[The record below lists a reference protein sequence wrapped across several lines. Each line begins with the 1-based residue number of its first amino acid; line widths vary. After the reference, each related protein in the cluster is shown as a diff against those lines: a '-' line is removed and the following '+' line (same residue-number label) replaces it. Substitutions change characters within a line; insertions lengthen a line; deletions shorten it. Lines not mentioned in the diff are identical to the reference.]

1 MERID
6 MVEERILQGQS
17 ITQGNRSRNQRTRGG
32 IAKGMMAGMAAL
44 AFTLTGC
51 VENSGNPP
59 SKEQQGAVA
68 GAIVGGFYGLTRKG
82 DNSLLKGAVGATI
95 GAAVGG
101 AIGHYLDSMEKDLRH
116 RVKDDRVKISR
127 SEGAVTVTMPNA
139 LLFPTGSAEVGPE
152 MRQALAQIADH
163 LKAYPD
169 TTVDV
174 IGHTDNVGDAA
185 YNMELSRR
193 RAENVALEL
202 ARLGIDPDRIRA
214 FGRGE
219 DDPVASNLTEE
230 GRARN
235 RRVEIVIRPRQG

>member
-1 MERID
+1 MGMSRI
-6 MVEERILQGQS
+6 
-17 ITQGNRSRNQRTRGG
+17 T
-32 IAKGMMAGMAAL
+32 AAAMAAAL
-44 AFTLTGC
+44 GLSGC
-51 VENSGNPP
+51 VETTGAPP
-59 SKEQQGAVA
+59 SKERQGAVA
-68 GAIVGGFYGLTRKG
+68 GAIIGGFYGLTRKG
-82 DNSLLKGAVGATI
+82 GNSLLKGAVGATI

-101 AIGHYLDSMEKDLRH
+101 AIGHYLDSMESDLRR
-116 RVKDDRVKISR
+116 RVTDDRVQISR
-127 SEGAVTVTMPNA
+127 SNDAVTITMPNA

-152 MRQALAQIADH
+152 MRQALAGIADH
-163 LKAYPD
+163 LAAYPD

-202 ARLGIDPDRIRA
+202 ARLGVDPDRIRA
-214 FGRGE
+214 YGRGE